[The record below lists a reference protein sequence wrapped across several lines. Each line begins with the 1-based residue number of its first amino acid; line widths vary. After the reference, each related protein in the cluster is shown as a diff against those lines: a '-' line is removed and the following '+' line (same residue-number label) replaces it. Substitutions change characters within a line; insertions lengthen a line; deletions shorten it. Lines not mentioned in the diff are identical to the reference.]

1 MIWFVPHASSG
12 VVLTSRGSALRS
24 SSNGFVVVNIRS
36 ESESWKRGGWEVA
49 VKRSNTLLARYLI
62 LYDNNFT
69 QIGDEIPT
77 GIQITFF
84 CKYCKFAFRIIVC
97 KYCKK
102 PFQTIFCKLFL
113 WTTLFCVQIL
123 HIIIPYYFFLH
134 VIFRIL
140 LSSYKVVTKMIMANL
155 IYERILWEITSAI
168 VPKTKVRQSNINLNA
183 FKLNGAKL

>member
-1 MIWFVPHASSG
+1 MDLLSLTFVPRVNLG
-12 VVLTSRGSALRS
+12 KEVDEKLLLRDQIHCWQDIS
-24 SSNGFVVVNIRS
+24 FCTTIISHRS
-36 ESESWKRGGWEVA
+36 EMRFQQES
-49 VKRSNTLLARYLI
+49 RSL
-62 LYDNNFT
+62 
-69 QIGDEIPT
+69 
-77 GIQITFF
+77 FF